1 MSKSGNNTK
10 ERLNP
15 IASIYEWVEVICVAL
30 FAVVV
35 LFTFVCRLVTVSGQ
49 SMENT
54 FYNGDRLIIS
64 DLFYEPKAGDVVVV
78 QNISDANFKGPIIK
92 RVIATEN
99 DVVDIDSDNWK
110 ITVTHSDGS
119 VTVYEDEPYVK
130 RIAEC
135 GMGKGRIS
143 YPYTVESGH
152 VFVMGDNRTNSYDS
166 RFCGSI
172 DERMILGKVYLRVV
186 PDPAI
191 DFSK

>member
-1 MSKSGNNTK
+1 MSKPANNSNTK
-10 ERLNP
+10 TNP
-15 IASIYEWVEVICVAL
+15 IASVYEWVEVICVAL
-30 FAVVV
+30 FAVVL
-35 LFTFVCRLVTVSGQ
+35 LFTFVCRLVTVSGE

-78 QNISDANFKGPIIK
+78 QNVNIHEFRGPIIK

-99 DVVDIDSDNWK
+99 DIVDIDSENWK

-130 RIAEC
+130 RRDAKMESGFI
-135 GMGKGRIS
+135 K
-143 YPYTVESGH
+143 YPYTVEEGH
-152 VFVMGDNRTNSYDS
+152 VFVMGDNRNNSTDS
-166 RFCGSI
+166 RMIGSI
-172 DERMILGKVYLRVV
+172 DERMILGKVYLRVA
-186 PDPAI
+186 PNPAI